1 MASLSIW
8 LYGIC
13 VALVEQ
19 GSHRRLRL
27 RYTDEA
33 LRQVRLGTPLL
44 SLNLP
49 VAEPPF
55 ANAQTRAFLD
65 GLLPEGETRATIA
78 AEFHLVAADTFG
90 LLREL
95 GRDCAGALIVLPE
108 GDAPP
113 ATETTQTA
121 TPLADADLDD
131 LARGLRARPL
141 GVSGRVRLSLAG
153 IQDKLLLTRM
163 PDGSWGRPVDGT
175 PSTHILKPQHPT
187 YPNTVE
193 NEAFCMRVAKY
204 AGLPTAEVAL
214 ATIGGRELLVIER
227 YDRIVE
233 PDGTVHRVHQEDF
246 CQALGIPPSRKYQE
260 DGGPSL
266 RQTADVLTNAIG
278 SAALETLLKVATLNV
293 AIGNADAHGK
303 NFSLLHFQDSSLQF
317 APFYDLMST
326 LAYQRY
332 GVSEHMA
339 MYTDSVQRID
349 RVTANRLVN
358 EAMTWG
364 LSRPRAISVVLDSLG
379 RLPEA
384 LRQAAEEMQHLPDGL
399 GESCQTQVD
408 LLVQSLATVA

>member
-8 LYGIC
+8 LHGIC
-13 VALVEQ
+13 VAVVQQ
-19 GSHRRLRL
+19 GSNGRLRL

-33 LRQVRLGTPLL
+33 LGQVRLGTPLL

-49 VAEPPF
+49 ATELPF

-78 AEFHLVAADTFG
+78 AEFNLVAADTFG

-108 GDAPP
+108 GAPPP
-113 ATETTQTA
+113 ATATTQTA
-121 TPLADADLDD
+121 IPVTDAELDD
-131 LARGLRARPL
+131 LARRLRARPL

-233 PDGTVHRVHQEDF
+233 PDGIVHRVHQEDF

-260 DGGPSL
+260 DGGPSF
-266 RQTADVLTNAIG
+266 RQTAEVLTNAVG

-303 NFSLLHFQDSSLQF
+303 NFSLLHPQDSSLQF

-326 LAYQRY
+326 LAYQRH

-339 MYTDSVQRID
+339 MYTDSVQQID
-349 RVTANRLVN
+349 RVTASRLVN
-358 EAMTWG
+358 EATTWG
-364 LSRPRAISVVLDSLG
+364 LSRRRAISAVGEFLG
-379 RLPEA
+379 RLPDA
-384 LRQAAEEMQHLPDGL
+384 VRQAAEEIQHLPDGL
-399 GESCQTQVD
+399 GDTYQTQID
-408 LLVQSLATVA
+408 RLVQSLDTGA